1 MKSLG
6 KSKLSKRPRRV
17 LMSIFIYI
25 LVFGLSMGTSFGLC
39 YAYFSAKV
47 EASGTVTMGE
57 LTIDY
62 YNEAG
67 TTLAS
72 NLIVYSERDSS
83 QNLLASSGTVM
94 PGDVLHIKGQI
105 KNVNSANAI
114 DCYTLLRV
122 EVTKTF
128 EGEGADLSYKDI
140 DYFKLDGTKVVAG
153 ANGRYTTAPTLLAVG
168 ASASL
173 DIEYEVLGKEV
184 NNSYSNKDVQV
195 VLTLLGYQ
203 TELIVEETYNN
214 SGSDSSI
221 YGSVGVQATHKLI
234 GQEIDVWGDNNTA
247 STSLTGAGTEANPYL
262 INSINDLLYFSTN
275 CMGASYSGKY
285 FKITKHLDLNN
296 KNWTPMSNF
305 QGILDGDGYSI
316 LNLYILNSGSNV
328 GFISNIQGATLKNII
343 IKNVKI
349 VATFTGTSGLYVAPL
364 VAYGND
370 GRNSLIQNCGVIGSS
385 AITNHIEVTSSTSL
399 TVLIGGLVGSVY
411 QYNSAVGIENCY
423 SMVNISASLS
433 CSTLYLYLGGII
445 ARCPTN
451 SSAIKTIKNCY
462 FIGDI
467 SVNNTSSS
475 ATLCVG
481 LIAGGVLG
489 VDNVINIENCF
500 AISSSNYTHIGRTL
514 ALNNNVNNAYINSA
528 SQTSFTRVGVL
539 KTENTLS
546 RDGIKDIANLR
557 DEMGWS
563 VVDWDVDSGLNSGY
577 PRLRVEK

>member
-1 MKSLG
+1 MKGLG
-6 KSKLSKRPRRV
+6 QSKLNKKPRRAF
-17 LMSIFIYI
+17 LSIMIYV
-25 LVFGLSMGTSFGLC
+25 LVFSFAMGASFGIC
-39 YAYFSAKV
+39 YAYFSAKI

-72 NLIVYSERDSS
+72 DLIVYSERDKT
-83 QNLLASSGTVM
+83 QNLLTTNGTVM
-94 PGDVLHIKGQI
+94 PGDILHIKGQI

-128 EGEGADLSYKDI
+128 AGEDTDLSYKDI
-140 DYFKLDGTKVVAG
+140 EYFKLDGTKVVAG
-153 ANGRYTTAPTLLAVG
+153 ENGRYNTAPTLLTVG
-168 ASASL
+168 SSANL
-173 DIEYEVLGKEV
+173 DIEYQVLGEEV
-184 NNSYSNKDVQV
+184 DNSYSKKDVQMV
-195 VLTLLGYQ
+195 MTLLGYQ
-203 TELIVEETYNN
+203 SELIVEETYNN

-247 STSLTGAGTEANPYL
+247 SKSLTGAGTEANPYL
-262 INSINDLLYFSTN
+262 INSINDLLYFRAS
-275 CMGASYSGKY
+275 CMGTSYSGKY

-296 KNWTPMSNF
+296 KNWTPMSGF

-316 LNLYILNSGSNV
+316 LNLSITSGEANC
-328 GFISNIQGATLKNII
+328 GFFANISGATIKNVI

-349 VATFTGTSGLYVAPL
+349 ISTFTATSGLYVAPL
-364 VAYGND
+364 VAYGNGSD
-370 GRNSLIQNCGVIGSS
+370 SLIQNCCVIGSS

-399 TVLIGGLVGSVY
+399 TVFIGGLVGSVY
-411 QYNSAVGIENCY
+411 QYNSNVGIENCY
-423 SMVNISASLS
+423 SMINISASLS
-433 CSTLYLYLGGII
+433 CPTLYLGGII
-445 ARCPTN
+445 ARCPTD

-489 VDNVINIENCF
+489 VDNVINMENCF
-500 AISSSNYTHIGRTL
+500 AISSSNYTHIGRAL

-528 SQTSFTRVGVL
+528 SQTSFTRVGDL
-539 KTENTLS
+539 KTGNSLL
-546 RDGIKDIANLR
+546 RDGIKVLGKLR

-563 VVDWDVDSGLNSGY
+563 VVDWDVDSGINSGY
-577 PRLRVEK
+577 PRLRIEK

>member
-140 DYFKLDGTKVVAG
+140 DYFKLDGTKIVAG

-221 YGSVGVQATHKLI
+221 YGSVGIQATHKLI

-275 CMGASYSGKY
+275 CTGTSYSGKY

-296 KNWTPMSNF
+296 KNWTPMSGF
-305 QGILDGDGYSI
+305 RGILDGDGYSI
-316 LNLYILNSGSNV
+316 LNLYISNSGSLI
-328 GFISNIQGATLKNII
+328 GFIANIQGATLKNII

-349 VATFTGTSGLYVAPL
+349 TSNFSGDSVLYVAPL
-364 VAYGND
+364 VAYCNMYQ
-370 GRNSLIQNCGVIGSS
+370 SYIKNCAVIGSS
-385 AITNHIEVTSSTSL
+385 SVDTHVEVTSTKNPY
-399 TVLIGGLVGSVY
+399 IGGIAGTMY
-411 QYNSAVGIENCY
+411 QISSGVSIENCY
-423 SMVNISASLS
+423 AMVNISVSGSAPMV
-433 CSTLYLYLGGII
+433 CVGGI
-445 ARCPTN
+445 AGRCPN
-451 SSAIKTIKNCY
+451 SSSSIKTIKNCY
-462 FIGDI
+462 YIGNI
-467 SVNNTSSS
+467 SVTSTNSGS
-475 ATLCVG
+475 VNYVG
-481 LIAGGVLG
+481 LIVAYGENNNSL
-489 VDNVINIENCF
+489 NMENCF
-500 AISSSNYTHIGRTL
+500 AISSSNYTHIGR
-514 ALNNNVNNAYINSA
+514 ASILNNNVNNAYINSS